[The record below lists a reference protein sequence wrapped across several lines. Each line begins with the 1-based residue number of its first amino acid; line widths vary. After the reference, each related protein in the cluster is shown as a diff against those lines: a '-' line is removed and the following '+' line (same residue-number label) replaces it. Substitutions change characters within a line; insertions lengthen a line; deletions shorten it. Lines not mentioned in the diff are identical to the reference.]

1 MTEKTALERL
11 REPFGEGQVSKLPKP
26 TFKGAWDDA
35 RKQRCGICKGYHPAE
50 NTIHLDYVGHA
61 ALTDRLLDVDMRWSW
76 EPLAL
81 DELGLPAFDRNGG
94 LWIKLTVDGMTRL
107 GYGDSGGKTGP
118 NAIKEAI
125 GDALRNAGMR
135 FGAAL
140 DLWHKGDLHAAQEEQ
155 PQRTASDDARDEL
168 LEACRKRNVEPKKV
182 AQRFRQEYG
191 IQIDAADEPM
201 VRAFHSMLVDEWAI
215 DDAAA
220 ADG

>member
-1 MTEKTALERL
+1 MGDKTPLEKL
-11 REPFGEGQVSKLPKP
+11 REPFGDGQVSKLPKP

-35 RKQRCGICKGYHPAE
+35 RKQRCGICNGYHPAE

-61 ALTDRLLDVDMRWSW
+61 ALTDRLLDVDIRWSW

-81 DELGLPAFDRNGG
+81 DESGLPAFDRNGG
-94 LWIKLTVDGMTRL
+94 LWIKLTVDGMARL

-140 DLWHKGDLHAAQEEQ
+140 DLWHKGDLHAAQQE
-155 PQRTASDDARDEL
+155 PAPRTPLDDALDEL
-168 LEACRKRNVEPKKV
+168 GDACAALGLNQTDVAAKFYAIHKKPP
-182 AQRFRQEYG
+182 RQTSAEQVREFIESLHEG
-191 IQIDAADEPM
+191 AA
-201 VRAFHSMLVDEWAI
+201 
-215 DDAAA
+215 
-220 ADG
+220 